1 MMKQWKMHLLTILL
15 IIVLLPLTATAEER
29 KDEWKQAGYEFAQ
42 MKMIY
47 VETEFGDEVE
57 ADALKKLVLT
67 DKVNTAILANRDLQQ
82 AGFLFLNK
90 DQMSKKISAKNG
102 EDLLAVSDS
111 NPTQYEQ
118 LIKEDVAYYCQG
130 ILKVRF
136 NTYYDTVRYI
146 PEYIETYE
154 TTKRIHLNKLVR
166 ASNGTK
172 VRVDEWID
180 VPVTEARVV
189 PARDETTSHIGVEF
203 SLVDTY
209 NNQPVWQ
216 LIDNR
221 DAVEKDKDGII
232 DRTLKRAA
240 EHLGSVKK

>member
-1 MMKQWKMHLLTILL
+1 MMKQWKIHVLTILL
-15 IIVLLPLTATAEER
+15 IIFVLPLTAKAEER
-29 KDEWKQAGYEFAQ
+29 KDEWKQAGYEFTP
-42 MKMIY
+42 MKMVY

-57 ADALKKLVLT
+57 ADALKKLILT
-67 DKVNTAILANRDLQQ
+67 DKVNAAILANIDLRH

-90 DQMSKKISAKNG
+90 DQLSKKISEKSG
-102 EDLLAVSDS
+102 KDLPALSDS
-111 NPTQYEQ
+111 NSTQQEQ
-118 LIKEDVAYYCQG
+118 LIKEGAAYYCQG

-154 TTKRIHLNKLVR
+154 TIKRIHINKLVR
-166 ASNGTK
+166 ATNGTN
-172 VRVDEWID
+172 VRIDEWID

-189 PARDETTSHIGVEF
+189 PARDETTSHIGIELT
-203 SLVDTY
+203 LVDTS

-240 EHLGSVKK
+240 EHLESVKK